1 MKSEMSSSS
10 GARLILV
17 NPGSF
22 IMGSP
27 SDEVGRAYF
36 EGERPVTLRQEFYLG
51 ATPVMQRQFERVI
64 ACPRRIWT
72 FAGRSLA
79 ASLRR
84 NRPRDG
90 ALCSVET

>member
-1 MKSEMSSSS
+1 MKFELTSSR

-36 EGERPVTLRQEFYLG
+36 EREREVTLPHE
-51 ATPVMQRQFERVI
+51 T
-64 ACPRRIWT
+64 
-72 FAGRSLA
+72 RSQPCA
-79 ASLRR
+79 ASRAR
-84 NRPRDG
+84 
-90 ALCSVET
+90 